1 MSEIKSPITFTT
13 GAAVSAKRLVKLSSS
28 EVIHNTASD
37 TDNPI
42 GTSDYAVADGD
53 NVAVRL
59 LSEAGSLEMTAA
71 GAIAADAD
79 VYTAADGKIQELP
92 ASADEYKKIGIALEA
107 ATADGD
113 IIEVLPYEVGNITT
127 VS

>member
-92 ASADEYKKIGIALEA
+92 GDADDYKKIGIALEA